1 MGSVKGLRTL
11 FWSMDGGAGFRLVVP
26 KWARPYN
33 QT

>member
-11 FWSMDGGAGFRLVVP
+11 FWSMDRGAGFRPVVP
-26 KWARPYN
+26 KCACPYN

>member
-11 FWSMDGGAGFRLVVP
+11 FWSMDRGAGFRLVLP